1 MQVGIVIL
9 DKDTGD
15 ALMQDSMNVAHMKI
29 EQFLKS
35 ISSVWKREVVSAF
48 LVNDGTEVLDL
59 TKEQDMVTDIYN
71 KYEFELGYSE
81 LWIEVKIGD
90 EIPVNLEKE
99 KKKRV
104 ELLLAKVKDARDTF
118 DNALAELEKEEHDKL

>member
-15 ALMQDSMNVAHMKI
+15 ALMQDSMDVGGMTV

-35 ISSVWKREVVSAF
+35 VSQQWKREVVSAF
-48 LVNDGTEVLDL
+48 LVNDGTNVLDL
-59 TKEQDMVTDIYN
+59 TIEQDMVSDIYN

-81 LWIEVKIGD
+81 LWIEINVGD